1 MIRRINYTKRVKIK
15 SESVDISV
23 RAVSGA
29 APVAT
34 ATVRL
39 EEYKLPPDAEVV
51 VEAYRKA
58 SYARERMGT
67 VAAMPDRFEFA
78 LREFDSPEGVRFRL
92 KVVGKRE
99 DAGKD
104 APLLLGIADRISP
117 NEGDDQDL
125 DYDKLLRLVPA
136 ELNGEVWR
144 IDLEDGPVVQIERAY
159 WDERS
164 FVRTGWFFAMVIPTV
179 LREALRA
186 ALADNY
192 RDIEDEDWRSRWLRF
207 ALTIPGER
215 ELPAA
220 GNDIEEWIDSRVE
233 AFCRQQ
239 KMRERFEAVMRGA
252 D

>member
-1 MIRRINYTKRVKIK
+1 MIRRINYTKRVKIN

-23 RAVSGA
+23 REIFGA

-34 ATVRL
+34 AAVRL
-39 EEYKLPPDAEVV
+39 DEYRLPADAEVV

-58 SYARERMGT
+58 SYTRQRMGT
-67 VAAMPDRFEFA
+67 IGAMPDRFEFA
-78 LREFDSPEGVRFRL
+78 LREFDTPAGVRFRL

-99 DAGKD
+99 DMAKD

-117 NEGDDQDL
+117 SEGGNQDS
-125 DYDKLLRLVPA
+125 DCDKLLRLVPA

-144 IDLEDGPVVQIERAY
+144 LDLEDGPVVQIERAY

-179 LREALRA
+179 FRESLRA

-207 ALTIPGER
+207 SLTVPGER
-215 ELPAA
+215 ELPAV
-220 GNDIEEWIDSRVE
+220 GTDTGDWIDSRVE

-239 KMRERFEAVMRGA
+239 KIRERFEAVVRGV